1 MKCRS
6 CLVIGSLLTATPA
19 FAVDTSNWVVGTW
32 MLVEAIQTE
41 TGKPYMGTQPLGQ
54 LIFESDG
61 RFSNILLRSDLP
73 KFKQNNRN
81 EGSPDENAAVVH
93 GSIAY
98 FGTYVLDGATL
109 KMHVDASTFP
119 NWTGTDQ
126 ARTVHQTGNQ
136 LVWENA
142 AASGGGGKLKQVYDR
157 VK

>member
-1 MKCRS
+1 
-6 CLVIGSLLTATPA
+6 
-19 FAVDTSNWVVGTW
+19 
-32 MLVEAIQTE
+32 
-41 TGKPYMGTQPLGQ
+41 MGTQPLGQ
-54 LIFESDG
+54 IFESDG

-109 KMHVDASTFP
+109 KMHIDASTFP

>member
-1 MKCRS
+1 M
-6 CLVIGSLLTATPA
+6 
-19 FAVDTSNWVVGTW
+19 
-32 MLVEAIQTE
+32 EAIQTE

-81 EGSPDENAAVVH
+81 EGSPEENAAVVK

-98 FGTYVLDGATL
+98 YGTYELNDATL
-109 KMHVDASTFP
+109 KMHIDASTFP

-126 ARTVHQTGNQ
+126 ARTVHQNGNQ

-142 AASGGGGKLKQVYDR
+142 TASAGGGKLRQVYDR

>member
-1 MKCRS
+1 MKCGS
-6 CLVIGSLLTATPA
+6 YLVIASLLAVTPA
-19 FAVDTSNWVVGTW
+19 FAVDTSNGIVGTW
-32 MLVEAIQTE
+32 TLKEAVQTE
-41 TGKPYMGTQPLGQ
+41 SGQPYMGTQPLGQ

-81 EGSPDENAAVVH
+81 EGSPEENAAVVK

-98 FGTYVLDGATL
+98 YGTYVLDGDRL
-109 KMHVDASTFP
+109 KMHIDASTFP

-126 ARTVHQTGNQ
+126 ARTVHQNGNQ

-142 AASGGGGKLKQVYDR
+142 AASGGGGKLRQVYDR